1 MNSYIIIV
9 RASWKSWF
17 EQQAYPSSTIVRL
30 RSKSLKR
37 IFESP
42 YDTGA
47 KLKARKIIA
56 EFKKGLPVEK
66 RGGDDGN
73 SKPEIKSQHFARI
86 LPL

>member
-9 RASWKSWF
+9 RASWKRWF
-17 EQQAYPSSTIVRL
+17 EGQAYPSPTIVKL
-30 RSKSLKR
+30 KSKSLKR

-56 EFKKGLPVEK
+56 EFKKGLPAEK
-66 RGGDDGN
+66 RGGDSGN
-73 SKPEIKSQHFARI
+73 SKPEIKYQHFARI